1 MTQKSFTVA
10 QDRDGKSVEE
20 TCLSLL
26 PLLRLLCVQVR
37 DGQGIDPGRYPARS
51 LTQTCLVAVLIA
63 CFVRRERLGRD
74 QGDLAV
80 KTTSWGML
88 PGRQRYNACE
98 A

>member
-1 MTQKSFTVA
+1 MLVNFITFKITIRKDRVA
-10 QDRDGKSVEE
+10 
-20 TCLSLL
+20 L
-26 PLLRLLCVQVR
+26 PLLGAVVPLRLLCVQVR
-37 DGQGIDPGRYPARS
+37 DGQRIDPGRYLARS
-51 LTQTCLVAVLIA
+51 LTLTCLVAVLIA